1 MRSLLI
7 VFALGLMSNLML
19 AQEEEQRDL
28 VLNNGLIE
36 ATLYHDSGAVAQTGY
51 YTKDGKLQGEWVSY
65 DVNGKVTAQAYY
77 YKGAKVGTWTFYQND
92 TMKKVSYTDSK
103 IAKVE
108 TWEYVDTRVVSNK
121 P

>member
-7 VFALGLMSNLML
+7 VFAVGLMSNLMI
-19 AQEEEQRDL
+19 AQEANRDL
-28 VLNNGLIE
+28 ELNNGLIE
-36 ATLYHDSGAVAQTGY
+36 ATLYHDNGAVAQTGY

-65 DVNGKVTAQAYY
+65 DINGKKTAEAYY
-77 YKGAKVGTWTFYQND
+77 YKGAKVGTWTFYHED

-108 TWEYVDTRVVSNK
+108 TWEYVDSRVVSNK